1 MNIFFPENT
10 ISKSVAALDDRRL
23 IKQIVEC
30 KTLLGIATGEGKQGY
45 AKHPVAEY
53 YKPYAKVV
61 AAYGFYAC
69 VEYDARFNKKHN
81 CVNNFVAFLLMQNVT
96 PIELIVAGDQTW
108 YFTKPFYCEGSKND
122 PNCIRTTENVQEL
135 FRAKL
140 CKKWDTDKI
149 APKWT
154 NSEPPK
160 WYKPSRTDIAAE
172 E

>member
-10 ISKSVAALDDRRL
+10 ISDSVAALDDRRL

-53 YKPYAKVV
+53 YKPYAYFL
-61 AAYGFYAC
+61 AAYGLMAC
-69 VEYDARFNKKHN
+69 FEYDHRFHKRHS
-81 CVNNFVAFLLMQNVT
+81 CDVDFLKVVFLDHLLQEDL
-96 PIELIVAGDQTW
+96 P
-108 YFTKPFYCEGSKND
+108 KPFYAEGSKND

-154 NSEPPK
+154 NSEPPI
-160 WYKPSRTDIAAE
+160 WYKPSRTDIAAKE
-172 E
+172 